1 MKKKVK
7 TRNLVSNQ
15 RSQRKNFQ
23 AMKKMIQMIVKKTM
37 KKKMKRTMMRKAGEA
52 WKVLTDYNSMSV
64 Y

>member
-7 TRNLVSNQ
+7 TRSLVSNQ

-23 AMKKMIQMIVKKTM
+23 AMKKMTQMIVKKTM